1 MFRTYRGQNE
11 FVHWIEHFEIAQKR
25 LLASWAG
32 LLDLSDLPDVGT
44 AEFLAALTDEQRQH
58 HQFLPNDEEG
68 MNYQVTL
75 REQTIT
81 NRRAQQQN
89 AFPLSDNLMSLIF
102 LVQSDLSEQERDFFS
117 SMNIRQIAMPQHTY
131 LQVKQLF
138 LELFCVSRPGVADPN
153 IAHRKWSSSSLMK
166 VKLTKE
172 NKDLGSLRKREK
184 KDLQVFTQKPISGL
198 WAARVHTLSADCTAD
213 HSRKVNRRAM
223 ERKAN
228 VQDPASV
235 RGQKEKVLQ
244 HGTTT
249 SKTQLSGEKGK
260 GKKGKKGMKGKD
272 SGRAKEKATVKT
284 KEENNFNNNLHKQMS
299 LNKHHLALHKPPSKI
314 LRIFSGFHDLTEN
327 WNAATL

>member
-1 MFRTYRGQNE
+1 MNKNAIFFHPWTFDRSPCHSTRTCRWNS
-11 FVHWIEHFEIAQKR
+11 FSSNCSVFP
-25 LLASWAG
+25 
-32 LLDLSDLPDVGT
+32 DLESLI
-44 AEFLAALTDEQRQH
+44 Q
-58 HQFLPNDEEG
+58 
-68 MNYQVTL
+68 TL
-75 REQTIT
+75 RTESG
-81 NRRAQQQN
+81 
-89 AFPLSDNLMSLIF
+89 P
-102 LVQSDLSEQERDFFS
+102 
-117 SMNIRQIAMPQHTY
+117 P
-131 LQVKQLF
+131 
-138 LELFCVSRPGVADPN
+138 
-153 IAHRKWSSSSLMK
+153 SSSLMK

-172 NKDLGSLRKREK
+172 NKDLGSLMRKREK

-198 WAARVHTLSADCTAD
+198 RAPRVHTLSADCTAD
-213 HSRKVNRRAM
+213 RSRKVNRRAM

-244 HGTTT
+244 RGTTT

-314 LRIFSGFHDLTEN
+314 LRIFSGFRVLKIGMPQHYELQVWPRYVLVPPLWIRILPWLPISRRGMWPPHLQLFIRN
-327 WNAATL
+327 RRAVFAW